1 MVDAERK
8 RKVLLVGS
16 SGGHLAQLLSLRPWW
31 EPLDRLWV
39 TFPTQ
44 DSQSL
49 LADEATVWA
58 HHPTTRN
65 ARNCIRNLLLGWKV
79 LRRYRPDVVV
89 SSGAGVAFPLFF
101 AARILGISTA
111 YVEVFDRI
119 DVPTLTGKL
128 CYPFSDIF
136 MLQWPE
142 QQRFYPRGTLV
153 GPLL

>member
-44 DSQSL
+44 DSRSL
-49 LADEATVWA
+49 LADEDTVWA

-65 ARNCIRNLLLGWKV
+65 LPNALRNLVLGWKV

-89 SSGAGVAFPLFF
+89 SSGAGVAFPFF
-101 AARILGISTA
+101 LAARLLGASTV
-111 YVEVFDRI
+111 YIEVFDRI
-119 DVPTLTGKL
+119 DDPTLTGKL
-128 CYPFSDIF
+128 CYPFSDVF
-136 MLQWPE
+136 MLQWSE